1 VAPVFHPSKLHEMI
15 SLKTMSDIPPPND
28 EQIPEPQVVPHSRES
43 EDAVIGAILINPEAY
58 YDVAQFLQ
66 PDDFYIHRHRW
77 IWQAFMRLN
86 ERNAPIDILTVA
98 EELEDRKSVV

>member
-1 VAPVFHPSKLHEMI
+1 
-15 SLKTMSDIPPPND
+15 MSDISPPND

-66 PDDFYIHRHRW
+66 PDDF
-77 IWQAFMRLN
+77 
-86 ERNAPIDILTVA
+86 
-98 EELEDRKSVV
+98 